1 MPMVYVHLDERAG
14 SNLLLAIGYHP
25 RYRVA
30 ALLAGNERAG
40 NYLQPAMDQ
49 TKVVQASL
57 KTKFISA
64 SQAGRILTI
73 QPIGKIQRDVHL
85 TPAVSLAEAKNPRL
99 RVQNRAF
106 QASAF

>member
-1 MPMVYVHLDERAG
+1 VYVHLDERAG

-40 NYLQPAMDQ
+40 NYLQPAVDQ

-57 KTKFISA
+57 KTKFISGWA
-64 SQAGRILTI
+64 HLDSTTDRESLTRRS
-73 QPIGKIQRDVHL
+73 PH
-85 TPAVSLAEAKNPRL
+85 PSLLSRGEGEP
-99 RVQNRAF
+99 
-106 QASAF
+106 SAAHPKTERFRP